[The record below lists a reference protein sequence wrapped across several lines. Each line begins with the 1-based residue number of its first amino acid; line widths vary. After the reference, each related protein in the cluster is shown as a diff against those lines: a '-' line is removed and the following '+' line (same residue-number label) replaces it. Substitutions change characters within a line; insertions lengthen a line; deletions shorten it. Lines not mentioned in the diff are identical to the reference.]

1 MSQRSVRPAS
11 VLGFSWLLLAPLALA
26 PVGCASEDPTVAEE
40 GGSDENL
47 VTSTSADRLLDIP
60 MYFAVSKDALS
71 GALPREK
78 YPYPTVWNTVR
89 DEGFSGDVGL
99 RMIVVNGTS
108 AKVKGDAAG
117 RLARAGVLQEGDIV
131 LSFRPNLADTMAYP
145 HIQMGSTHAGL
156 IVSEGTGTT
165 KTALNIDSPL
175 NKEYNLDKSDPRKW
189 SRLSAPHYAG
199 EGSDPLGTE
208 ALHVIRPRNF
218 SATQKAQL
226 LTWFGKIRPN
236 VAAIYEQV
244 PFNPDYLAP
253 SYATGQRTLK
263 QNVTALG
270 KILLRTDTTT
280 KIGMYCSELSWH
292 LLALA
297 NCSEAQINAAREGE
311 GASCVQ
317 EPFTPMPILG
327 TAEGPGLADGPL
339 LNLQRASADKRG
351 ALLETI
357 FPATPNAAR
366 LSQGH
371 RDVSAFLDANG
382 MMTASKQY
390 YGATI
395 SGQAAAA
402 GQLSA
407 GVNAG
412 APANYSPTA
421 FLVNSMLAKTDPNR
435 KFDYVA
441 TLVFANTQAAYTKAV
456 KLSKLPVP

>member
-1 MSQRSVRPAS
+1 MSQRLSRS

-26 PVGCASEDPTVAEE
+26 PVGCASEDPTTTEE

-47 VTSTSADRLLDIP
+47 VMSTATNRLLDIP

-71 GALPREK
+71 GPLPREK
-78 YPYPTVWNTVR
+78 YPYATVWNTVR

-156 IVSEGTGTT
+156 IVSEGTGAT

-175 NKEYNLDKSDPRKW
+175 NPEYNADKSDPTKW

-199 EGSDPLGTE
+199 DGTDPLGTE
-208 ALHVIRPRNF
+208 ALHIVRPRNF
-218 SATQKAQL
+218 TATQKAQL

-236 VAAIYEQV
+236 VGTIYRQQI

-253 SYATGQRTLK
+253 SYASSQRTLR
-263 QNVTALG
+263 QNVTAIG
-270 KILLRTDTTT
+270 KIILRADTTT
-280 KIGMYCSELSWH
+280 KIGMFCSELSWH

-297 NCSEAQINAAREGE
+297 NCSEAQIKEAGPE
-311 GASCVQ
+311 GAACVQ
-317 EPFTPMPILG
+317 EPFKPMGILG
-327 TAEGPGLADGPL
+327 TTEGPGLADGPL

-357 FPATPNAAR
+357 FPASPNAAR

-371 RDVSAFLDANG
+371 RDVSAFLDSNG
-382 MMTASKQY
+382 MMANSKLY

-407 GVNAG
+407 GVNAQ

-421 FLVNSMLAKTDPNR
+421 FLVNSMLPKTDPNR

-441 TLVFANTQAAYTKAV
+441 TLVFANTQATYTKAV